1 MTVLNVPPDLT
12 TPTGA
17 TASVLVDQLGSPDV
31 LVFRGHD
38 AGRRI
43 DELEE
48 RMRASS
54 LIHWHLNLGHHTTA
68 LAVARTWSGRVPQ
81 IGAVHHVG
89 NGNEHLVEAL
99 SGTVDVIHVMATD
112 VAEQVSEL
120 ARGAQIEVLPYAT
133 EGWDRSRRPREH
145 HIPRIGWCG
154 NSERVGDRKN
164 LHVLLEALDAV
175 QHAGRPVE
183 VLVQGRIPMETL
195 DLARRRSIPVRF
207 QPWVRSTR
215 RLDFYDK
222 IDLYVSPS
230 TVEGGP
236 LPVLEAIARGCPA
249 AFTRTGVGRDLLDAG
264 VGVELSMHD
273 PAAQA
278 ETISTL
284 LAEPTALALG
294 GQEMRERARPLVGP
308 GLATHYVQMWK
319 RWGASHDSSNRAVE
333 RVDRWNL
340 IEQRI
345 DAFEEV
351 RILARRGRRRESI
364 ARMFE
369 DRAWGTGRARRWGG
383 LREIALELVRT
394 HH

>member
-1 MTVLNVPPDLT
+1 VTVLNVPPDLT

-17 TASVLVDQLGSPDV
+17 TASVLVDQLGAPDV
-31 LVFRGHD
+31 LVFRGRD
-38 AGRRI
+38 AERRS
-43 DELEE
+43 DEFEE
-48 RMRASS
+48 RLRASS
-54 LIHWHLNLGHHTTA
+54 LIHWHLNLGHHSPA
-68 LAVARTWSGRVPQ
+68 LAVARTWSGRIPQ

-112 VAEQVSEL
+112 VAEQVSEF
-120 ARGAQIEVLPYAT
+120 ARGTQIEVLPHAT
-133 EGWDRSRRPREH
+133 EGWDRSRRPRERH
-145 HIPRIGWCG
+145 VPRIGWCG

-175 QHAGRPVE
+175 QRAGRPVE
-183 VLVQGRIPMETL
+183 VLVQGRIPIETL

-215 RLDFYDK
+215 RLDFYNK

-249 AFTRTGVGRDLLDAG
+249 AFTRTGVGRDLLEAG

-284 LAEPTALALG
+284 LAEPAALALAG
-294 GQEMRERARPLVGP
+294 LNMRERARPLVGP
-308 GLATHYVQMWK
+308 GLETHYVQMWK
-319 RWGASHDSSNRAVE
+319 RWGASHDLSSIEVE
-333 RVDRWNL
+333 RVDKWNEL
-340 IEQRI
+340 EQRI

-351 RILARRGRRRESI
+351 RILARRGRRRESL

-369 DRAWGTGRARRWGG
+369 ARTWGADRTRRWEGF
-383 LREIALELVRT
+383 REIAMEFVRN